1 MRSCL
6 ICTFRLSAFSARH
19 GRLFICKQILPTGHP
34 AGRPIATRTSYHHLD
49 VLSPPGR
56 PITTWTYDKRVIAA
70 DINYE
75 LPGKIKRVYFQYM
88 ACAALKFFGFAPIIM

>member
-1 MRSCL
+1 M
-6 ICTFRLSAFSARH
+6 FDMHLSVISFQRASRPAFYMQADSADWTYCWPSYRH
-19 GRLFICKQILPTGHP
+19 P
-34 AGRPIATRTSYHHLD
+34 D
-49 VLSPPGR
+49 VLSPPRR

>member
-1 MRSCL
+1 MFDMHLSV
-6 ICTFRLSAFSARH
+6 ISFRRASRPSFYMQADSA
-19 GRLFICKQILPTGHP
+19 
-34 AGRPIATRTSYHHLD
+34 D
-49 VLSPPGR
+49 
-56 PITTWTYDKRVIAA
+56 WTYDKRVIAA